1 MGSTETKVSYADD
14 ARAGPD
20 ESGLS
25 CPSGAAQAPEPGR
38 RFLSAWVVLAAALLI
53 SSGAAFVIAGLRN
66 NADEDRQ
73 TVLVLKQLESQS
85 YRLSSLEWQAVAEG
99 RLNPELAGQVRDA
112 RGTMSGL
119 LGEMGR
125 SGEAREEQESARRV
139 AGAFRDYDAALEEEF
154 RLLATGR
161 VEEAE
166 AVDEERVDPGFE
178 RLRGALEDADA
189 AYTTDARR
197 TDRVANIGSVL
208 ALLVAAGLIAWLY
221 WWYEGARRVA
231 ATVVAEQNALRRSEE
246 LFRHQA
252 LHDSLTKLPNRPLFM
267 DRLKHALDRVDRSTD
282 EIAVLFVDLDNFKLV
297 NDSLG
302 HKEGDRLLVSVARR
316 LRECLRP
323 GDTLA
328 RFGGDEFVILL
339 EDVAGVDEA
348 TEVAERL
355 AGRLQAPVMLRGQEV
370 FVKASI
376 GIVSSSP
383 DGRHTDP
390 EDLLSNADVAMY
402 EAKKKGK
409 AVYQVFHPDMGSRA
423 AEHLQLAAEM
433 NRAIERG
440 EFRVHYQPLVEL
452 ETGRTSE
459 VEALVRWEHPERGLL
474 PPGEFLSLAEETGLI
489 LPIGRFVLREACRE
503 ARELQR
509 RYPSEPPL
517 MLGVNLSA
525 RQFRQPDLI
534 GEISETL
541 EETGLDPRTLKLEI
555 TESVAVDDV
564 ESTVATLRELKEMG
578 IVLAIDD
585 FGTGYSSLAYIKRFP
600 IDVLKIARPFVD
612 GLGVDPEDTALVR
625 ATIAFAKALKL
636 AVTGEG
642 IETAEQL
649 VQLRALGC
657 DTGQGYYFA
666 KPLPGEAVGELFSVD
681 QVR

>member
-25 CPSGAAQAPEPGR
+25 RPSGAAQAPEPGR

-452 ETGRTSE
+452 ETGRISE

>member
-25 CPSGAAQAPEPGR
+25 RPSGAAQAPEPGR

-474 PPGEFLSLAEETGLI
+474 PPGEFLPLAEETGLI

-578 IVLAIDD
+578 VVLAIDD

>member
-25 CPSGAAQAPEPGR
+25 RPSGAAQAPEPGR

-452 ETGRTSE
+452 ETGRISE

-578 IVLAIDD
+578 VVLAIDD

-666 KPLPGEAVGELFSVD
+666 KPLPGEAVGELFSAA